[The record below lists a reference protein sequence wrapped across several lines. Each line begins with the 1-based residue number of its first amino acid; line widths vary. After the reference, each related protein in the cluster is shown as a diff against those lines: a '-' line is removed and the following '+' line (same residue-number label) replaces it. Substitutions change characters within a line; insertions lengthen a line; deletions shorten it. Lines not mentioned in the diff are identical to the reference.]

1 MRKLSS
7 LALTAVVIT
16 TLSGCASGPSYKIKE
31 GWVKKGMDQSDSTIQ
46 FRYCKEKASKVAKRK
61 TQIGSLIENCMTL
74 EGYSWGKYKVRI

>member
-7 LALTAVVIT
+7 LALITIVIT

-31 GWVKKGMDQSDSTIQ
+31 GWVKKGMNQKDSNNQ
-46 FRYCKEKASKVAKRK
+46 FRYCKEKASNVAKRK

-74 EGYSWGKYKVRI
+74 EGYSWGKYKIRI